1 MNSEE
6 PPGPGWD
13 KGPDGTWIKFDQ
25 PVPPMAE
32 PPTNQHLL
40 VAPPSHAAV
49 SGAEGPHRRFYAVA
63 SIVAIPVFVG
73 IFAVIARF
81 ALPDPSGR
89 PIGIGAAVL
98 ALLFAVLFLRTPHV
112 AIVSPDG
119 SLTFKALTLTRETS
133 VSRISRIGLS
143 TGARGA
149 SSWTFQ
155 FDGSTARLGD
165 IGGRALAR
173 YVIDRNPAVEYPVG
187 RFSR

>member
-1 MNSEE
+1 MSSEGS
-6 PPGPGWD
+6 PGPGWD
-13 KGPDGTWIKFDQ
+13 KGSDGTWIKFDQ

-32 PPTNQHLL
+32 PPTNEHPLEA
-40 VAPPSHAAV
+40 APAHAADL
-49 SGAEGPHRRFYAVA
+49 GGTTRFYAVA
-63 SIVAIPVFVG
+63 SIVAVPVFVV
-73 IFAVIARF
+73 IFAMIARF

-89 PIGIGAAVL
+89 PVGIGAAVL
-98 ALLFAVLFLRTPHV
+98 ALLLAVLFLRTPYV

-119 SLTFKALTLTRETS
+119 SLTFKALTRTSETS
-133 VSRISRIGLS
+133 ISRISRIGLS

-149 SSWTFQ
+149 SSWIFQ

-173 YVIDRNPAVEYPVG
+173 YVIDRNPTVEYPVG